1 LSRAAFAAIA
11 TGFGLVLS
19 GSALSQTPVPPK
31 GNVDKLINDILND
44 PDKRKPSTA
53 PTQPRMAPVEPRAA
67 PAASPE
73 NGPINV
79 EALRQTIR
87 PCWNTEAAKTPF
99 IVTITVR
106 MNRDARPL
114 QAIPRDNAT
123 YDSDP
128 NYRTVADAALRAIM
142 NPRCQPWPLPLDRY
156 EGWQT
161 LTFNFDPRNF

>member
-1 LSRAAFAAIA
+1 MAVGL
-11 TGFGLVLS
+11 GFVLS

-31 GNVDKLINDILND
+31 GNVDKLINDILNA

-73 NGPINV
+73 NGPIDF

-87 PCWNTEAAKTPF
+87 PCWNTETAQTPL
-99 IVTITVR
+99 IVTITVK

-114 QAIPRDNAT
+114 QAIPRVKAA

-128 NYRTVADAALRAIM
+128 NYRAAADAALRAIM

-156 EGWQT
+156 EVWQT
-161 LTFNFDPRNF
+161 LTFNFDPRDF

>member
-1 LSRAAFAAIA
+1 
-11 TGFGLVLS
+11 
-19 GSALSQTPVPPK
+19 
-31 GNVDKLINDILND
+31 
-44 PDKRKPSTA
+44 
-53 PTQPRMAPVEPRAA
+53 MAPVEPRAA
-67 PAASPE
+67 PAGSPE

-87 PCWNTEAAKTPF
+87 PCWNAVGAKTSP
-99 IVTITVR
+99 IVTITVK

-114 QAIPRDNAT
+114 QAIPRDKAT

-142 NPRCQPWPLPLDRY
+142 NPRCQPWPLPRDRY
-156 EGWQT
+156 EVWQT